1 MLYAP
6 VGFMKPLRVQG
17 AFVSDD
23 EVRSITDFIRGEQG
37 SIEYDSDIINS
48 IEREAERCAQNS
60 KGASSVLGADDDE
73 LHENVDP
80 KFREALEVAVNSG
93 KISTSLLQRH
103 LSIGYGRAAK
113 IIDRMQA
120 LGYVSPPDG
129 SKPRE
134 VLITKQMY
142 MEMVVNGDNF

>member
-17 AFVSDD
+17 AFVSDE
-23 EVRSITDFIRGEQG
+23 EVRAITDFIRSEGG
-37 SIEYDSDIINS
+37 FIEYDPDIISS
-48 IEREAERCAQNS
+48 IEREAERCAQ
-60 KGASSVLGADDDE
+60 KGKGGAGDLDEDE
-73 LHENVDP
+73 LRENVDP
-80 KFREALEVAVNSG
+80 KFREALEIAINAG
-93 KISTSLLQRH
+93 KISTSLLQRN
-103 LSIGYGRAAK
+103 LSVGYGRAAK

-129 SKPRE
+129 QKPRE

-142 MEMVVNGDNF
+142 MEMVVNGDEI